1 MSGLRKV
8 RYSGICFY
16 EHESHADAGILAVDG
31 VCFVFCNLKSLI
43 EAAFFLTIKTKACEF
58 TTLQLR
64 YRAGLS
70 RLTVA
75 SSAFPRVASTI
86 TNSSVRS
93 NRGILIFSRKRE
105 DEATFKRVF

>member
-43 EAAFFLTIKTKACEF
+43 EAAFCNYKNKSISHLPHYNYDTGPGCH
-58 TTLQLR
+58 
-64 YRAGLS
+64 G
-70 RLTVA
+70 
-75 SSAFPRVASTI
+75 
-86 TNSSVRS
+86 
-93 NRGILIFSRKRE
+93 
-105 DEATFKRVF
+105 